1 MRTLSKWCRLKAILV
16 AAVILSLGSV
26 TCMAADEKF
35 PSDTIKVIIHTT
47 YGGGTDITARMMTMR
62 TRRVL
67 DVDMQVMSK
76 RGGSGAKAHQ
86 FAQSQPKDGY
96 TMLALTQS
104 HLYTIAR
111 GKSVLKI
118 DDLVG
123 VARAMDDPTFIT
135 LNAKSNL
142 NSLEDIVAASKE
154 KPLSWGVSV
163 LGSTEH
169 IGLAQLAEAA
179 GFEYKAVPF
188 ESGGQMVNALM
199 SGAIDATL
207 PNVSEARQQIM
218 DGTLKAVAVMSSK
231 RLSGYPDIPTTYE
244 KGYEVDCS
252 TTRGYAV
259 LKGTPEERI
268 KTLSDGLVKGMSH
281 SVFGNYLA
289 SSGLTIEESVAGHEV
304 WDAQLKKE
312 YAKAV
317 EAVEKLGF
325 K

>member
-1 MRTLSKWCRLKAILV
+1 MTKKGLSYLLIGLLISGVALFSGCRRHSHEHKAEFMVDYISETLDLNESQQEQLDQIKDELLTKAQDMHADKASMHEELVVQLRSEEIDQVVDCR
-16 AAVILSLGSV
+16 
-26 TCMAADEKF
+26 F
-35 PSDTIKVIIHTT
+35 H
-47 YGGGTDITARMMTMR
+47 
-62 TRRVL
+62 
-67 DVDMQVMSK
+67 
-76 RGGSGAKAHQ
+76 
-86 FAQSQPKDGY
+86 F
-96 TMLALTQS
+96 
-104 HLYTIAR
+104 
-111 GKSVLKI
+111 

-135 LNAKSNL
+135 LNAKSKL

-259 LKGTPEERI
+259 LKGTPDDRI
-268 KTLSDGLVKGMSH
+268 FNDDDIFT
-281 SVFGNYLA
+281 F
-289 SSGLTIEESVAGHEV
+289 
-304 WDAQLKKE
+304 
-312 YAKAV
+312 
-317 EAVEKLGF
+317 
-325 K
+325 